1 MKQANKELEG
11 IMQNF
16 ANRFEANQIKLEV
29 TPMTGLERLSLFSYF
44 CHGQYF
50 GTSYQDIAVSG
61 LTSKAFIV
69 PSKIKFPNNKAY
81 FRLGENYANCFNH
94 STIPKIP
101 RR

>member
-44 CHGQYF
+44 CATDNILAQAIKILP
-50 GTSYQDIAVSG
+50 YQG
-61 LTSKAFIV
+61 
-69 PSKIKFPNNKAY
+69 
-81 FRLGENYANCFNH
+81 
-94 STIPKIP
+94 
-101 RR
+101 

>member
-44 CHGQYF
+44 CAMDNILAQAIKILP
-50 GTSYQDIAVSG
+50 YQG
-61 LTSKAFIV
+61 
-69 PSKIKFPNNKAY
+69 
-81 FRLGENYANCFNH
+81 
-94 STIPKIP
+94 
-101 RR
+101 

>member
-44 CHGQYF
+44 CAMDNIWHKLSRYCR
-50 GTSYQDIAVSG
+50 I
-61 LTSKAFIV
+61 
-69 PSKIKFPNNKAY
+69 
-81 FRLGENYANCFNH
+81 RANV
-94 STIPKIP
+94 
-101 RR
+101 